1 MGSGALGQDLQ
12 KEMFLRL
19 TFFQKIQQ
27 IRKKSVSNIV
37 VFCMLRLV
45 NSFSAGV
52 KASTDGADAGTTGA
66 SSPEI
71 ACISF
76 SNITAQL
83 SLQRD

>member
-19 TFFQKIQQ
+19 TFFQKIHQF
-27 IRKKSVSNIV
+27 RKKVVSNIV
-37 VFCMLRLV
+37 VLCMLRLV
-45 NSFSAGV
+45 NSFSAWV
-52 KASTDGADAGTTGA
+52 KESTQSTDAAGTTA
-66 SSPEI
+66 ASPEI